1 MCASHSSFLTDGFF
15 STQFKLR
22 HPVPSSPRLRMRRP
36 QQGLE
41 LLKDQCLSCFLPFR
55 GLSEVA
61 QVAWGFT
68 FEHKNG
74 WPLFESETIRKWTC
88 YDSEPCYET
97 PKSLIQASTIG
108 FIWFPGR
115 VGPRVGLKFK
125 RCLNRKCLNQ
135 SGVVGDPSE
144 FVQTCQNRSSR
155 DCWPNRMRSS
165 ASSALAESNTEKSV
179 ALTSPHSF
187 RDMFKQPH
195 NMYV

>member
-1 MCASHSSFLTDGFF
+1 VASMGSSERLQAINISKTANPTSISLPKSLERSVHVCQPQQFPYRWVF

-88 YDSEPCYET
+88 YDSEPCYMT
-97 PKSLIQASTIG
+97 PQK
-108 FIWFPGR
+108 
-115 VGPRVGLKFK
+115 
-125 RCLNRKCLNQ
+125 
-135 SGVVGDPSE
+135 
-144 FVQTCQNRSSR
+144 
-155 DCWPNRMRSS
+155 
-165 ASSALAESNTEKSV
+165 
-179 ALTSPHSF
+179 PHSSIYN
-187 RDMFKQPH
+187 RVHMVSRQGRA
-195 NMYV
+195 